1 MKLIAYMFQFYDEHP
16 NNPVIENV
24 DGTVWY
30 EFEAGAGYA
39 NQLFSRKG
47 LFQTSTKVNVWTWD
61 GNKEEPTITP
71 SFLLP
76 DFRLHLYV
84 RKGKLDILP
93 DTTVDCSDYKRLKW
107 EEFFK
112 VEDMKVN

>member
-30 EFEAGAGYA
+30 EFDSCYA
-39 NQLFSRKG
+39 SQLFSRKG
-47 LFQTSTKVNVWTWD
+47 LFQTSKKINVWEWD
-61 GNKEEPTITP
+61 GNKEKPSIRP

-84 RKGKLDILP
+84 KEGKLNILS
-93 DTTVDCSDYKRLKW
+93 DTTVDCSNYKLLRW

-112 VEDMKVN
+112 VEDTEVKE